1 MKIDSSGID
10 VHERLQKWAE
20 VTALSLRLLEAS
32 IQKEFPDLS
41 PDEIHIKL
49 IERLHASR
57 RLKFS
62 LE

>member
-10 VHERLQKWAE
+10 VHKRLQKWAE

-32 IQKEFPDLS
+32 IQKEFPGLS
-41 PDEIHIKL
+41 PEEIHTKL
-49 IERLHASR
+49 TERLHASR